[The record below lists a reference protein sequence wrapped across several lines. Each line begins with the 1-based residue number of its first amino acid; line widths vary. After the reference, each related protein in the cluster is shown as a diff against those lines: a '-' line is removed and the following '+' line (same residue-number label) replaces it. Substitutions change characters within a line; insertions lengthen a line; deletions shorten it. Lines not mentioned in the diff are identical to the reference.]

1 MAYFAQPVITNVGR
15 SNLLAQGLTI
25 TRVAFG
31 TGYNTATT
39 VVTRLVQESFSVS
52 NPVLVREQQHLV
64 ISCMVDNQ
72 ILNLTTSR
80 LIKEIGVFARVGS
93 GSEFLL
99 AYTSY
104 SAGDSIPSKTE
115 ANYQREWQL
124 WLGLTN
130 ANISS
135 VNYTSTVS
143 GYAGANVVNALSQR
157 MTTHENDNTK
167 HITPAERQKWN
178 ESGLLVKGGFSGSVD
193 NLSEPGIYFY
203 IPENGIFGGYGFIIV
218 MSNGVGKLGQHGNWT
233 YQMVFSTGGHQAF
246 RERIHTMPWAQWR
259 QK

>member
-31 TGYNTATT
+31 TRYNTATT

-52 NPVLVREQQHLV
+52 NPVLLREAQHLV

-157 MTTHENDNTK
+157 LTTHENDNTK
-167 HITPAERQKWN
+167 HVTPAERQRWDN
-178 ESGLLVKGGFSGSVD
+178 SDLLVSDGFSGSAD
-193 NLSEPGIYFY
+193 NLSTPGIYIY
-203 IPENGIFGGYGFIIV
+203 TPDKDIPGGYGFIKV
-218 MSNGVGKLGQHGNWT
+218 TSNGKGSLGQQGNWT
-233 YQMVFSTGGHQAF
+233 FHTAYITLGGIHH
-246 RERIHTMPWAQWR
+246 RRRINTDPWSPWVE
-259 QK
+259 K